1 MKCKY
6 IFENIEVKIAV
17 GHRILTEAFL
27 FQIKFVTYQECPT
40 ALSEEFEKS
49 FIQLVSSI
57 KIVLKEEFNLKV
69 AVLKTKLSKLSR
81 ASPCGPLPELQP
93 RLTGKGEYT
102 APLKPQLSW
111 TRLHLRPSGIVFNA
125 KNFRRSSICY
135 FAK

>member
-6 IFENIEVKIAV
+6 SFENIEVKIAV

-27 FQIKFVTYQECPT
+27 FQIKFVTYSE
-40 ALSEEFEKS
+40 LSEEFEKS

-93 RLTGKGEYT
+93 RLTGKGKYT
-102 APLKPQLSW
+102 AHLEPQLSW
-111 TRLHLRPSGIVFNA
+111 TRLHLRPSGIVFNP
-125 KNFRRSSICY
+125 KNFRRSSIWY